1 MPQLTDILFWTSQ
14 LGHLPVHLE
23 STVDD
28 KYIML
33 NGVSGNFC
41 LHFSNEPEESSTY
54 FSQSWSSN
62 TKNFLLVNES
72 NVRLFNWHKD
82 IKEENIPIAAV
93 RDNIDKFYQYLLT
106 KSYKSE
112 KDIVPFVI
120 DIFRQFR
127 TYTGEAFNPVKA
139 LNLLFAM
146 LASMEDENIDNLDRE
161 KWGISE
167 FDLPAG
173 FNSYIE
179 RFKQGVNNI
188 TPNLNLILRH
198 SSGAL
203 FQEAQKE
210 VLFFDSQIDLFGTF
224 SGAMHTKELLYS
236 SIHYTPSYLARSI
249 VENALKSLNLDAL
262 PEIKI
267 FDPACGS
274 AEFLIEALKQLRE
287 KNYPGIVKISGYDS
301 SQTAINTSTFL
312 LTYEKR
318 TIWNERLFFTIEKV
332 EDSLMKEWE
341 NDYNLI
347 LMNPPFV
354 SWEQLEE
361 KSKKEA
367 VREVLGTNFKGRPNQ
382 SSAFFYKAII
392 HLAQNGV
399 LGSVIPTSV
408 LSADY
413 YQKLRH
419 EVESIFSF
427 ELVAKLGN
435 FVFEDALTDISII
448 VGRKPKEGTLP
459 ILLWTRNEKGV
470 VHDALR
476 ELRKMQYSDGTP
488 KNRIDFSIFKPSQ
501 FPIIQET
508 WKPVSMK
515 EHALIRNLKMHISA
529 GKLSTVNEI
538 FEVQQGIR
546 TGNNDVFKISTI
558 DYSRLPELE
567 KKYFRP
573 VTENESIS
581 NGKLETIN
589 YVWYPYNESGLLIK
603 TEAEFDDNA
612 PTFYR
617 RLFPFKEVLSNRAR
631 KSVENWWQLSEHRAW
646 QRLSEIKLISTEFGN
661 SSSFAI
667 DLRGNCVV
675 ERGYAWQ
682 PKKKFTNKDYYFY
695 LALFSS
701 PFFDKLLSIYSK
713 ELAGGKWY
721 DLGKKS
727 TKYIPIPNAHSEDIR
742 KGEHYGTMVNLG
754 KRLSEG
760 NDYVKAVI
768 NDIVSVYYPSQNK

>member
-1 MPQLTDILFWTSQ
+1 MPRLNDILFWTKE
-14 LGHLPVHLE
+14 LGHLPVHL
-23 STVDD
+23 SPTVND

-41 LHFSNEPEESSTY
+41 LHFAEQPDESNTY
-54 FSQSWSSN
+54 FSQSWSCN
-62 TKNFLLVNES
+62 TKNFLLVNEN

-82 IKEENIPIAAV
+82 IKEESIPLPSV
-93 RDNIDKFYQYLLT
+93 RDNIDKFYQYLVA

-127 TYTGEAFNPVKA
+127 TYTAEAANPVRA
-139 LNLLFAM
+139 LNLLFVM
-146 LASMEDENIDNLDRE
+146 LASIEDENIENLE
-161 KWGISE
+161 IGKWGISE
-167 FDLPAG
+167 FQVPAG
-173 FNSYIE
+173 FNAYVD

-188 TPNLNLILRH
+188 VPDLNLILRH
-198 SSGAL
+198 SAGTL

-224 SGAMHTKELLYS
+224 SGTMLTKELLYS

-249 VENALKSLNLDAL
+249 VENALRLLDLNAL

-274 AEFLIEALKQLRE
+274 AEFLIEVIKQLRE
-287 KNYPGIVKISGYDS
+287 KNYPGIVRIIGFDNSD
-301 SQTAINTSTFL
+301 TAVNTSTFL

-318 TIWNERLFFTIEKV
+318 TVWKENLFFTIEKV
-332 EDSLMKEWE
+332 DDSLTKEWD
-341 NDYNLI
+341 NDCNLI

-361 KSKKEA
+361 KNKRDA
-367 VREVLGTNFKGRPNQ
+367 VREALGVNFKGRPNQ
-382 SSAFFYKAII
+382 SSAFFYKAIL
-392 HLAQNGV
+392 HLADNGV

-408 LSADY
+408 FGADY

-427 ELVAKLGN
+427 ELVGKLGN

-459 ILLWTRNEKGV
+459 TLLWTRNEKGII
-470 VHDALR
+470 HDALR
-476 ELRKMQYSDGTP
+476 ELRKMQYANGTS
-488 KNRIDFSIFKPSQ
+488 KDRIDFSIFKPSQ
-501 FPIIQET
+501 FPIIQDT
-508 WKPVSMK
+508 WKPVSLK
-515 EHALIRNLKMHISA
+515 EHTLIRSLKMHIIA
-529 GKLSTVNEI
+529 GKLSTVSEI

-546 TGNNDVFKISTI
+546 TGNNDVFKIPTKLYLS
-558 DYSRLPELE
+558 LPNEE

-573 VTENESIS
+573 VIDNESIS

-589 YVWYPYNESGLLIK
+589 YVWYPYDESGIMIK
-603 TEAEFDDNA
+603 TEQGLNENA
-612 PTFYR
+612 PTFYNK
-617 RLFPFKEVLSNRAR
+617 LLPFKEQLSNRAR
-631 KSVENWWQLSEHRAW
+631 KNVENWWQLSEHRAW
-646 QRLSEIKLISTEFGN
+646 QRLSEPKLISTEFGN

-667 DLRGNCVV
+667 DSKGNRVV

-727 TKYIPIPNAHSEDIR
+727 TKHIPIPNVYAEEIR
-742 KGEHYGTMVNLG
+742 KGEHYGKMVGLG

-760 NDYVKAVI
+760 DDYVKAVI
-768 NDIVSVYYPSQNK
+768 NDVVSVYYPTQII

>member
-1 MPQLTDILFWTSQ
+1 MPQITDILFWTRQ
-14 LGHLPVHLE
+14 LGHLPVHL
-23 STVDD
+23 SPNVND

-33 NGVSGNFC
+33 NGVNENFC
-41 LHFSNEPEESSTY
+41 IDISNQPEESSTY

-62 TKNFLLVNES
+62 TKNFLLVNEN

-82 IKEENIPIAAV
+82 KKEENIPIAAV
-93 RDNIDKFYQYLLT
+93 RDNIDKFYKYLVT
-106 KSYKSE
+106 RSYKSQ

-127 TYTGEAFNPVKA
+127 TFTAEASNPVKA

-146 LASMEDENIDNLDRE
+146 LASMEDENIENLDKQ

-167 FDLPAG
+167 FQPPDG
-173 FNSYIE
+173 FNAYVD

-188 TPNLNLILRH
+188 VPNLNLILRH
-198 SSGAL
+198 SAGTL

-210 VLFFDSQIDLFGTF
+210 VLFFDSQMDLFGTF

-249 VENALKSLNLDAL
+249 VENALKLIDLDQL

-274 AEFLIEALKQLRE
+274 AEFLIEVLRQLRE
-287 KNYPGIVKISGYDS
+287 KNYPGIVSIIGYDTS
-301 SQTAINTSTFL
+301 DTAVSTSTFL

-318 TIWNERLFFTIEKV
+318 MVWNEKLFFIIEKV
-332 EDSLMKEWE
+332 EDSLTKEWD
-341 NDYNLI
+341 NDNNLI

-354 SWEQLEE
+354 SWEQLD
-361 KSKKEA
+361 KKNKREA
-367 VREVLGTNFKGRPNQ
+367 VREALGVNFKGRPNQ
-382 SSAFFYKAII
+382 SSAFFYKATM

-419 EVESIFSF
+419 EVESFFSF
-427 ELVAKLGN
+427 ELVGKLGN

-459 ILLWTRNEKGV
+459 TLLWTRNEKGV
-470 VHDALR
+470 IHDALR
-476 ELRKMQYSDGTP
+476 ELRKMQYSNGTS
-488 KNRIDFSIFKPSQ
+488 KDRIDFSIFKPSQ
-501 FPIIQET
+501 FPIIQDT
-508 WKPVSMK
+508 WKPVSLK
-515 EHALIRNLKMHISA
+515 EHTLIRSLKMHISA
-529 GKLSTVNEI
+529 GKLSTVSEI
-538 FEVQQGIR
+538 FEVLQGIR
-546 TGNNDVFKISTI
+546 TGNNDVFKISSK
-558 DYSRLPELE
+558 DYLSLPEAE
-567 KKYFRP
+567 RKYFRP
-573 VTENESIS
+573 VTDNDSIS
-581 NGKLETIN
+581 NGKLATVN
-589 YVWYPYNESGLLIK
+589 YVWYPYNEDGIMIK
-603 TEAEFDDNA
+603 TEDEFNDNA
-612 PTFYR
+612 PTFYQQ
-617 RLFPFKEVLSNRAR
+617 LLQFKEQLSGRAR
-631 KSVENWWQLSEHRAW
+631 KNVENWWQLSEHRAW

-667 DLRGNCVV
+667 DSKGICVV

-727 TKYIPIPNAHSEDIR
+727 TKQIPIPNVHNEEIR
-742 KGEHYGTMVNLG
+742 KGQHYGIMVGIG

-760 NDYVKAVI
+760 DDYVKAVI
-768 NDIVSVYYPSQNK
+768 NDIVSVYYPTQII

>member
-1 MPQLTDILFWTSQ
+1 MPQLTDILFWSSQ
-14 LGHLPVHLE
+14 LGHLPVHLA
-23 STVDD
+23 SAVDD

-33 NGVSGNFC
+33 NGISGNFC
-41 LHFSNEPEESSTY
+41 LHFSNEPEESNAY

-62 TKNFLLVNES
+62 TKNFLLVNEN

-82 IKEENIPIAAV
+82 IKEENIPIATV

-112 KDIVPFVI
+112 KDVVPFVI

-127 TYTGEAFNPVKA
+127 TYTAEASNPVKA

-146 LASMEDENIDNLDRE
+146 LASIEDGNAENLNRE

-167 FDLPAG
+167 FHLPAG

-179 RFKQGVNNI
+179 RFRQGVNNI
-188 TPNLNLILRH
+188 TPDLNLILRH

-224 SGAMHTKELLYS
+224 SGAIHTKELLYS

-249 VENALKSLNLDAL
+249 VETALKSMDLDAL
-262 PEIKI
+262 PEIRI

-287 KNYPGIVKISGYDS
+287 KNYSGIVRIFGFDTSE
-301 SQTAINTSTFL
+301 TAVNTSTFL

-318 TIWNERLFFTIEKV
+318 MIWNERLFFTIEKV
-332 EDSLMKEWE
+332 EDSLTKEWD

-354 SWEQLEE
+354 SWEQLEL
-361 KSKKEA
+361 KSKREA
-367 VREVLGTNFKGRPNQ
+367 VREVLGSNFKGRPNQ
-382 SSAFFYKAII
+382 SSAFFYKAILS
-392 HLAQNGV
+392 LAQNGV

-413 YQKLRH
+413 YQKLRQ
-419 EVESIFSF
+419 EAESIFSF
-427 ELVAKLGN
+427 ELVGKLGN

-459 ILLWTRNEKGV
+459 TLLWTRNEKGV

-476 ELRKMQYSDGTP
+476 ELRKMQYSDGTS
-488 KNRIDFSIFKPSQ
+488 KSRIDFSIFKPSQ
-501 FPIIQET
+501 FPIIQDT
-508 WKPVSMK
+508 WKPVSIK
-515 EHALIRNLKMHISA
+515 EHTLIRNLKMHISA
-529 GKLSTVNEI
+529 GKLSTVHEM

-546 TGNNDVFKISTI
+546 TGNNDVFKISTT
-558 DYSRLPELE
+558 DYLGLPDLE

-581 NGKLETIN
+581 NGKLETTN
-589 YVWYPYNESGLLIK
+589 YVWYPYNEDGLLIK
-603 TEAEFDDNA
+603 TEQEFNYNA
-612 PTFYR
+612 PIFYN
-617 RLFPFKEVLSNRAR
+617 RLLPFKEVLSERAR
-631 KSVENWWQLSEHRAW
+631 KNVENWWQLSEHRAW

-667 DLRGNCVV
+667 DLNGNCVV

-682 PKKKFTNKDYYFY
+682 PKRKFTNKDYYFY

-727 TKYIPIPNAHSEDIR
+727 TKHIPIPNAYSEEIR
-742 KGEHYGTMVNLG
+742 KGEHYGTMVSLG
-754 KRLSEG
+754 KKLSEG

-768 NDIVSVYYPSQNK
+768 NDIVSAYYPIQNK